1 MVRDIIEALVL
12 GLIQGITEFLPIS
25 SSAHLLLG
33 QYFFG
38 MEQSSFGLAFDMALH
53 LGTLLAV
60 TLFYR
65 TELWNMVRALGR
77 ALSGPD
83 AADQDQRLA
92 YLLILA
98 TLPAATLGFLFK
110 SFFEDT
116 LRSPWVVVAGFV
128 FSGMLFLAA
137 EGFGGRRGKTDSL
150 TFWKAGFVGV
160 GQAISLLYGVS
171 RSGATIAF
179 GLFAGLR
186 RTEAARF
193 SFLLSIPITAGA
205 IASELPEVVGSGLPE
220 GTAEAYLIGLVSS
233 AVTAYL
239 SIKLLLAFFARYS
252 LRPFAYY
259 LILAAALIAGA
270 LLLGL

>member
-1 MVRDIIEALVL
+1 MRDIIEALLL
-12 GLIQGITEFLPIS
+12 GLIQGVTEFLPIS

-33 QYFFG
+33 QHFFG
-38 MEQSSFGLAFDMALH
+38 MDQARFGLAFDMALN
-53 LGTLLAV
+53 LGTLLAA

-65 TELWNMVRALGR
+65 VEIWNIIRALGR
-77 ALSGPD
+77 SLSGPD
-83 AADQDQRLA
+83 LSDPGQRLA
-92 YLLILA
+92 YLLVLA
-98 TLPAATLGFLFK
+98 TLPAGAAGFLFK

-116 LRSPWVVVAGFV
+116 LRSPWVVVAGFA
-128 FSGMLFLAA
+128 FSGALFLAA
-137 EGFGGRRGKTDSL
+137 EGLGKVRGKGDSL
-150 TFWKAGFVGV
+150 TFGQAAFIGV
-160 GQAISLLYGVS
+160 GQGISLLYGVS

-179 GLFAGLR
+179 GLLAGLQ

-205 IASELPEVVGSGLPE
+205 VLSQVPDVASAGLTG
-220 GTAEAYLIGLVSS
+220 GTGGAYLVGLISS

-259 LILAAALIAGA
+259 LLAAAALVAVA

>member
-1 MVRDIIEALVL
+1 MRDTIEALLL

-38 MEQSSFGLAFDMALH
+38 MNQERFGLAFDMVLH
-53 LGTLLAV
+53 LGTLMAV
-60 TLFYR
+60 TWFYR
-65 TELWNMVRALGR
+65 VELWGMVRALGR
-77 ALSGPD
+77 SLSGPD
-83 AADQDQRLA
+83 LSDPEQRLL
-92 YLLILA
+92 YLLALA
-98 TLPAATLGFLFK
+98 TLPAAAVGFLFK

-116 LRSPWVVVAGFV
+116 LRSPWIVVAGFA
-128 FSGMLFLAA
+128 FSGVLFLAA
-137 EGFGGRRGKTDSL
+137 EGFGKLRGKADSL
-150 TFWKAGFVGV
+150 TLGRAAFIGV
-160 GQAISLLYGVS
+160 GEAISLLYGVS
-171 RSGATIAF
+171 RSGSTMAF

-205 IASELPEVVGSGLPE
+205 IASELPTLAATGLPE
-220 GTAEAYLIGLVSS
+220 GTAALYGIGLVSS
-233 AVTAYL
+233 AVTAYF
-239 SIKLLLAFFARYS
+239 SIKFLLAFFVRYS

-259 LILAAALIAGA
+259 LLATAALIGAA

>member
-1 MVRDIIEALVL
+1 MRDTIEALLL
-12 GLIQGITEFLPIS
+12 GLIQGVTEFLPIS

-38 MEQSSFGLAFDMALH
+38 MDQERFGLAFDMVLH
-53 LGTLLAV
+53 LGTLAAV

-65 TELWNMVRALGR
+65 VEIGNMIRALGR
-77 ALSGPD
+77 AFSGPD
-83 AADQDQRLA
+83 LSDPGQRLL
-92 YLLILA
+92 YLLALA
-98 TLPAATLGFLFK
+98 TVPAAATGFLFK

-116 LRSPWVVVAGFV
+116 LRSPWIVVAGFAL
-128 FSGMLFLAA
+128 SGVLFLAA
-137 EGFGGRRGKTDSL
+137 EGFGRLCGKAGSL
-150 TFWKAGFVGV
+150 TLGKAAFIGL

-171 RSGATIAF
+171 RSGSTMAF
-179 GLFAGLR
+179 GLFAGLQ

-205 IASELPEVVGSGLPE
+205 VASELPEVAATGLPE
-220 GTAEAYLIGLVSS
+220 GVAVAYLIGLVSS
-233 AVTAYL
+233 AITAYL
-239 SIKLLLAFFARYS
+239 SIKLLLAFFVRYS

-259 LILAAALIAGA
+259 LLAVAILIAGA

>member
-1 MVRDIIEALVL
+1 MRDTIEALVL

-38 MEQSSFGLAFDMALH
+38 MDQSRFGLAFDMVLH

-65 TELWNMVRALGR
+65 AELWGMVRALRR

-83 AADQDQRLA
+83 LSDPEQKFLCLLA
-92 YLLILA
+92 LA
-98 TLPAATLGFLFK
+98 TLPAAALGFLFRG
-110 SFFEDT
+110 FFEDT
-116 LRSPWVVVAGFV
+116 LRSPWVVVLGFAL
-128 FSGMLFLAA
+128 SGALFLVA
-137 EGFGGRRGKTDSL
+137 ERRGGRRGKADSL
-150 TFWKAGFVGV
+150 TFGKAAFIGV
-160 GQAISLLYGVS
+160 GQAVSLLYGVS
-171 RSGATIAF
+171 RSGSTMAF
-179 GLFAGLR
+179 GLFAGLQ

-205 IASELPEVVGSGLPE
+205 IASEVPEIAAAGLPE
-220 GTAEAYLIGLVSS
+220 GAAGAYLIGLSTS
-233 AVTAYL
+233 AVTAYV
-239 SIKLLLAFFARYS
+239 SIKFLLAFFARYS

-259 LILAAALIAGA
+259 LLALAVVVAGA
-270 LLLGL
+270 ILLGL

>member
-1 MVRDIIEALVL
+1 MRDTIEALLL

-38 MEQSSFGLAFDMALH
+38 MDQERFGLAFDMVLH
-53 LGTLLAV
+53 LGTLMAV

-65 TELWNMVRALGR
+65 GELWGMARALGR
-77 ALSGPD
+77 SLSRPD
-83 AADQDQRLA
+83 FSDPDQRLP
-92 YLLILA
+92 YLLALA
-98 TLPAATLGFLFK
+98 TLPAAAMGFLFK

-116 LRSPWVVVAGFV
+116 LRSPWVVVAGFAI
-128 FSGMLFLAA
+128 SGVLFLAA
-137 EGFGGRRGKTDSL
+137 ESFGKLRGEADSL
-150 TFWKAGFVGV
+150 TFGRAAFVGI
-160 GQAISLLYGVS
+160 GQATSLLYGIS
-171 RSGATIAF
+171 RSGSTMAF
-179 GLFAGLR
+179 GLLAGLR

-205 IASELPEVVGSGLPE
+205 IASELPGIAAAGLPA
-220 GTAEAYLIGLVSS
+220 GTSIPYLIGLVSS

-239 SIKLLLAFFARYS
+239 SIKFLLIFFVRYS

-259 LILAAALIAGA
+259 LMALAALVAGA

>member
-1 MVRDIIEALVL
+1 MRDMIEALVL
-12 GLIQGITEFLPIS
+12 GLIQGVTEFLPIS

-38 MEQSSFGLAFDMALH
+38 MDQGRFGLAFDMVLH

-65 TELWNMVRALGR
+65 VEILSMARSLGR
-77 ALSGPD
+77 AFSGPD
-83 AADQDQRLA
+83 LSDPGQRLLC
-92 YLLILA
+92 LLTLA
-98 TLPAATLGFLFK
+98 TIPAAAVGLFFR

-116 LRSPWVVVAGFV
+116 LRSPWVVVAGFA
-128 FSGMLFLAA
+128 FSGLLFLAA
-137 EGFGGRRGKTDSL
+137 EAFGGLRGKADSL
-150 TFWKAGFVGV
+150 SLGRAGFIGL
-160 GQAISLLYGVS
+160 GEAISLLYGVS
-171 RSGATIAF
+171 RSGSTMAF
-179 GLFAGLR
+179 GLFAGLQ

-205 IASELPEVVGSGLPE
+205 VASELPTLAVAGLPE
-220 GTAEAYLIGLVSS
+220 DTAFLYGIGLVSS
-233 AVTAYL
+233 TVTAYL
-239 SIKLLLAFFARYS
+239 SIKLLLAFFTRYS

-259 LILAAALIAGA
+259 LLIAAALVGGA